1 MYFRSRK
8 TRGLREMWPHE
19 ANQFLPT
26 SHAQITPWRRGRQAP
41 SRRASACNSTGSG
54 AQPEAE
60 RPAKEYRVF
69 RIMGLR
75 QQLHDACSGKAALL
89 LQRSRLINACLFLL
103 RKHSSRCCSSLTLR
117 RRSVASGDGGNSA
130 VMKLRARASD
140 EFHSAERDVPCAEDG
155 SFLFVR
161 PAMSDP

>member
-8 TRGLREMWPHE
+8 TRGLRKCGPMKPISSC
-19 ANQFLPT
+19 QRRPCP
-26 SHAQITPWRRGRQAP
+26 HAQITPWRRGRQAP
-41 SRRASACNSTGSG
+41 SRRASACNSMGSG

-60 RPAKEYRVF
+60 RPAKDYRVF
-69 RIMGLR
+69 RVMGLR
-75 QQLHDACSGKAALL
+75 QQLHVACSGKAALL

-140 EFHSAERDVPCAEDG
+140 EFHSAERDVPCARDG
-155 SFLFVR
+155 SFFVC
-161 PAMSDP
+161 